1 MITVADMA
9 AGRVPV
15 PLVLQAVL
23 FVSLL
28 AFVSVWDLR
37 YRNIPD
43 RLQAGIALLSL
54 LQFSPKNLLGILGAA
69 PYLLVALLCE
79 KEKGIG
85 GGDVKLA
92 GAMGLVLGLR
102 ASLTASCL
110 GLTGFVLYGAAVH
123 LWERH
128 HGKEGTLPFPVGPF
142 LAVGAVAAYGM
153 KMGGRI
159 Q

>member
-15 PLVLQAVL
+15 PLVLQVLL

-28 AFVSVWDLR
+28 AVVSVWDLQ
-37 YRNIPD
+37 YRIIPD

-54 LQFSPKNLLGILGAA
+54 LQFSPQNLLGILGAA

-92 GAMGLVLGLR
+92 GAMGLVLGLP

-110 GLTGFVLYGAAVH
+110 GLTGFVLYGAAIY

-128 HGKEGTLPFPVGPF
+128 HGKEGNLPFPVGPF

-153 KMGGRI
+153 KMGGWI

>member
-37 YRNIPD
+37 YRIIPD

-123 LWERH
+123 
-128 HGKEGTLPFPVGPF
+128 
-142 LAVGAVAAYGM
+142 
-153 KMGGRI
+153 
-159 Q
+159 

>member
-1 MITVADMA
+1 MF
-9 AGRVPV
+9 RCW
-15 PLVLQAVL
+15 
-23 FVSLL
+23 LL
-28 AFVSVWDLR
+28 CLSGICGTGSFR
-37 YRNIPD
+37 T

-128 HGKEGTLPFPVGPF
+128 HGKEGNLPFLWDRF
-142 LAVGAVAAYGM
+142 W
-153 KMGGRI
+153 

>member
-37 YRNIPD
+37 YRIIPD

-54 LQFSPKNLLGILGAA
+54 LQFSPK
-69 PYLLVALLCE
+69 
-79 KEKGIG
+79 
-85 GGDVKLA
+85 
-92 GAMGLVLGLR
+92 
-102 ASLTASCL
+102 TCL
-110 GLTGFVLYGAAVH
+110 GSWGQ
-123 LWERH
+123 
-128 HGKEGTLPFPVGPF
+128 LPICWSHFCVRRKRGSVGE
-142 LAVGAVAAYGM
+142 M
-153 KMGGRI
+153 
-159 Q
+159 